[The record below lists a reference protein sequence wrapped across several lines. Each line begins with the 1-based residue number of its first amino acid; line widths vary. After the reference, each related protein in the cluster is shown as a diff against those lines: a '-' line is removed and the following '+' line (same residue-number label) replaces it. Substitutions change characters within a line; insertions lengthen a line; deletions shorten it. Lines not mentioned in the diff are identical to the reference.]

1 MHYPIVFWGRMEKT
15 FMIVRLHNL
24 SARSP
29 RMGDVQAV
37 TALMVQCDA
46 AEFGIADPIE
56 EDVQKNWQVSGFDL
70 KTDAWVIVTRAGQ
83 IVGYGDVRPNEERQ
97 LSFAIYVH
105 PDYRGRGIGTL
116 LIWLIEERARQL
128 ARRLQSEQPVMLS
141 IAISSFNQVAQ
152 CLLERERY
160 AQARHF
166 WRLVI
171 DMDEVVSPEVHGGN
185 EKGKVRVD
193 LVVDAQN
200 LMGATPLARRT
211 GMYVARQYHVY
222 EKALY
227 PGYTVMEPE
236 TQCATAG

>member
-1 MHYPIVFWGRMEKT
+1 
-15 FMIVRLHNL
+15 
-24 SARSP
+24 
-29 RMGDVQAV
+29 
-37 TALMVQCDA
+37 
-46 AEFGIADPIE
+46 
-56 EDVQKNWQVSGFDL
+56 
-70 KTDAWVIVTRAGQ
+70 
-83 IVGYGDVRPNEERQ
+83 
-97 LSFAIYVH
+97 
-105 PDYRGRGIGTL
+105 
-116 LIWLIEERARQL
+116 
-128 ARRLQSEQPVMLS
+128 
-141 IAISSFNQVAQ
+141 
-152 CLLERERY
+152 LERERY

-222 EKALY
+222 EKVLH
-227 PGYTVMEPE
+227 PGYTVMEQE